1 MILTV
6 VFYIFVAFT
15 AIQIVYYFIFTSVF
29 FSKKGTKKQATFPV
43 SVIIFVKNNAE
54 NLTNFLPSILSQQ
67 YPTFELVLID
77 NNSSDNTE
85 DVINS
90 FASNHANIKLVSV
103 ENNEAFWGSKKYA
116 LTLGIKAAKYEH
128 LLFIEPNCKPIS
140 EFWISEMS
148 QEFSGEKSII
158 LGYSTF
164 KNEKKIPNF
173 LIRFYHFIVAL
184 QYLNFAK
191 LGIPFM
197 ADGKNLAYKKADFY
211 RAKGY
216 INHMKQ
222 ELGEDD
228 LFIQDAANESNTTF
242 CIQKNSFTE
251 SIISYSFSNWF
262 FNQRKKVFLKKRYQP
277 KHRFLIGLFS
287 FSKFFFYTLGIL
299 LLFFYPFQTILI
311 LFGIYFLVQFIVIGI
326 ASKRLEEKN
335 LIFFLPFLDI
345 SFLLIQ
351 ISIFI
356 ANLTSKP
363 THWK

>member
-1 MILTV
+1 MVLTV
-6 VFYIFVAFT
+6 VFYVFIAFT
-15 AIQIVYYFIFTSVF
+15 AIQIAYYLVFTSVF

-43 SVIIFVKNNAE
+43 SVIIFAKNNAE
-54 NLTNFLPSILSQQ
+54 NLTNFLPSILSQN
-67 YPTFELVLID
+67 YPTFEVVLID

-85 DVINS
+85 EVINS
-90 FASNHANIKLVSV
+90 FALTNSNIKLVSV

-116 LTLGIKAAKYEH
+116 LTLGIKAAKYEY

-148 QEFSGEKSII
+148 QEFSIEKSIV
-158 LGYSTF
+158 LGYSTI
-164 KNEKKIPNF
+164 KNEKNISNF
-173 LIRFYHFIVAL
+173 LIRFYHFISAL

-197 ADGKNLAYKKADFY
+197 ADGKNLAYTKSEFY

-228 LFIQDAANESNTTF
+228 LFIQDAANETNTAF

-251 SIISYSFSNWF
+251 SVFLQTFSNWF
-262 FNQRKKVFLKKRYQP
+262 LNQRKKVFLKKRYQP

-287 FSKFFFYTLGIL
+287 VSKFLFYVLGIIL
-299 LLFFYPFQTILI
+299 CFFYPYEIMLSF
-311 LFGIYFLVQFIVIGI
+311 FGTYFLIQFIVIGI
-326 ASKRLEEKN
+326 ASKRMEEKN

>member
-15 AIQIVYYFIFTSVF
+15 AIQIVYYLIFTSVF
-29 FSKKGTKKQATFPV
+29 FTKKSTKKQAKFPV
-43 SVIIFVKNNAE
+43 SVIIFAKNNAE
-54 NLTNFLPSILSQQ
+54 NLTNFLPSILSQN
-67 YPTFELVLID
+67 YPTFEVVLID

-85 DVINS
+85 EVINS
-90 FASNHANIKLVSV
+90 FSEINSNIKIVNV

-128 LLFIEPNCKPIS
+128 LLFIEANCKPIS
-140 EFWISEMS
+140 ENWLLEMS
-148 QEFSGEKSII
+148 KEFTDKKSIV
-158 LGYSTF
+158 LGYSTLN
-164 KNEKKIPNF
+164 NEKNIPNF
-173 LIRFYHFIVAL
+173 LIRFYHLITAL
-184 QYLNFAK
+184 KYLNFAK
-191 LGIPFM
+191 LGMPFM
-197 ADGKNLAYKKADFY
+197 ADGKNLAYTKSEFY

-216 INHMKQ
+216 INHMKL

-228 LFIQDAANESNTTF
+228 LFIQDTANEINTTF
-242 CIQKNSFTE
+242 CIHNNSFTE
-251 SIISYSFSNWF
+251 AILKDSFLDWF
-262 FNQRKKVFLKKRYQP
+262 QLQRKKMFVKKRYQP

-287 FSKFFFYTLGIL
+287 ISKIFFYALGII
-299 LLFFYPFQTILI
+299 LLFFYPLQSILLLI
-311 LFGIYFLVQFIVIGI
+311 GIYFLIQFIVIGI

-335 LIFFLPFLDI
+335 LIFFLPFLDF

-351 ISIFI
+351 ITIFI